1 MPVYDASAPLRPD
14 LPSWPGDERFRRQ
27 VVSDLST
34 GDGDCV
40 AANPERAHRNP
51 CRCTVP
57 FPPRRP
63 GVEALPPDVL
73 VGPAEVAGLEHL
85 RGPITAGDLE
95 ASRLPNGLQ
104 RLLAKTANSGWSTR
118 DTVFREDFIAFDSS
132 AAQWCVDRGV
142 RLLGIDY
149 LSIEPFGSGRID
161 HPVHKILLGAGIAIL
176 EGLDLEGI
184 DTGSYLLAALPL
196 LIPGGDGAPARVVL
210 STKRLSGTN
219 QA

>member
-27 VVSDLST
+27 VVSDPST
-34 GDGDCV
+34 GDDATV
-40 AANPERAHRNP
+40 SQLFLSAHTGTHVDAP
-51 CRCTVP
+51 CHFLP
-57 FPPRRP
+57 SAP
-63 GVEALPPDVL
+63 GVEALTPDVL

-85 RGPITAGDLE
+85 RSPITAGDLD

-104 RLLAKTANSGWSTR
+104 RLLVKTANSGWSTR

-176 EGLDLEGI
+176 EGLDFEGI
-184 DTGSYLLAALPL
+184 ATGSYVLAALPL

-210 STKRLSGTN
+210 ID
-219 QA
+219 

>member
-27 VVSDLST
+27 VVSDPST
-34 GDGDCV
+34 GDDATVSQLSLSAHTGTHVDAPCHFLPG
-40 AANPERAHRNP
+40 AA
-51 CRCTVP
+51 
-57 FPPRRP
+57 
-63 GVEALPPDVL
+63 GVEALTPDVL

-85 RGPITAGDLE
+85 RSPITAGDLD

-104 RLLAKTANSGWSTR
+104 RLLVKTANSGWSTR

-176 EGLDLEGI
+176 EGLDFEGI
-184 DTGSYLLAALPL
+184 ATGSYVLAALPL

-210 STKRLSGTN
+210 ID
-219 QA
+219 